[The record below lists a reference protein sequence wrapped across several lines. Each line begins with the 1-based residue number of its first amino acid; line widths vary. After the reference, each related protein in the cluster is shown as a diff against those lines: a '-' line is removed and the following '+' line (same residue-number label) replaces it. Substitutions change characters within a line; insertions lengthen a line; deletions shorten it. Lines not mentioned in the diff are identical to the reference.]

1 MFFMSDKDSL
11 KKRVRDNVDA
21 LMPSLKEL
29 KDTIG
34 RNPELGSEEHESSR
48 LLVEEL
54 RHHGFQVEYPFF
66 EMDTAF
72 KAVYRGE
79 KEGPVVAIL
88 CEYDALPG
96 VGHGC
101 GHNIIGTAGV
111 GAGVA
116 VSRLMKELA
125 GEVWVIGTPAE
136 EGHGP
141 YAGAKARM
149 ASGGVFDGVDVSYM
163 VHPATG
169 ESMVTSN
176 FLAVKGIGIEFKGRT
191 AHAAADPHNGVN
203 ALNAAMITYMSVHAC
218 RQHLR
223 RDANAVIHGVVTE
236 GGLAS
241 NVIPD
246 RAVLRF
252 GVRSSDDTYVPTL
265 VDTVVNCAKGA
276 ALATGCEVEFTYSNG
291 LKSNIHNK
299 PLEDL
304 FQRVFDELGV
314 EYMDPLE
321 VATTPPGGSTD
332 FADVTHVVPGIHP
345 MVGIGGE
352 GYTMHSADFAGH
364 TLTPEG
370 DRGLEV
376 GAKSMAMATVE
387 VLSDPGLLAA
397 IKAEFERNRF

>member
-1 MFFMSDKDSL
+1 MSDKVSL
-11 KKRVRDNVDA
+11 KMRVQEEVDA
-21 LMPSLKEL
+21 ILPRLKEL
-29 KDTIG
+29 KDIIG

-54 RHHGFQVEYPFF
+54 RSHGFQVEYPFF

-72 KAVYRGE
+72 KAVYKG
-79 KEGPVVAIL
+79 KEGGTVVAML

-101 GHNIIGTAGV
+101 GHNIIGAAGV
-111 GAGVA
+111 GAGIA
-116 VSRLMKELA
+116 VSRLLDELP
-125 GEVWVIGTPAE
+125 GEVWVVGTPAE

-149 ASGGVFDGVDVSYM
+149 ASGGVFDDVDVAYM
-163 VHPATG
+163 IHPTTG
-169 ESMVTSN
+169 ESMVTAN

-203 ALNAAMITYMSVHAC
+203 ALNAAMITYMSVHAN
-218 RQHLR
+218 RQQLR
-223 RDANAVIHGVVTE
+223 RDANAVIHGIITE

-246 RAVLRF
+246 KAVMRF

-276 ALATGCEVEFTYSNG
+276 ALAAGCEVEFTYSNG

-304 FQRVFDELGV
+304 FQGVFDELGV
-314 EYMDPLE
+314 EYRDPLE
-321 VATTPPGGSTD
+321 VATAPPGGSTD

-345 MVGIGGE
+345 MIGIGCE
-352 GYTMHSADFAGH
+352 DYTMHSADFARH

-387 VLSDPGLLAA
+387 ILTDPGLLAE
-397 IKAEFERNRF
+397 IKAEFENNRV